1 MKLTLIKTSRIDRL
15 IDNYDK
21 KFDSIEW
28 MNLSELAVFLKGAFD
43 DGDQSF
49 SPITVIATFKFW
61 MPEKAEYRVTKEKYI
76 TIYIRIKQGGMF
88 CNTVMH
94 WVNAVKFDIFL
105 DKGSA
110 ILRLCWG

>member
-1 MKLTLIKTSRIDRL
+1 
-15 IDNYDK
+15 
-21 KFDSIEW
+21 
-28 MNLSELAVFLKGAFD
+28 
-43 DGDQSF
+43 
-49 SPITVIATFKFW
+49 

-76 TIYIRIKQGGMF
+76 TIYIKIKQGGMF